1 MATAGTD
8 FNNTIGEKG
17 KESDVVPRR
26 PLAKSS
32 PASSCWLSPSH
43 GLFSS
48 LAFRR
53 VWQWANH
60 GAFMHGSALFPRDRD
75 IYHMRSAVFDQYKVM
90 LVYVTP

>member
-8 FNNTIGEKG
+8 FNNTIG
-17 KESDVVPRR
+17 
-26 PLAKSS
+26 L
-32 PASSCWLSPSH
+32 SH

-60 GAFMHGSALFPRDRD
+60 GTFMHGSALFPRDRD
-75 IYHMRSAVFDQYKVM
+75 IYHRRSAVFDQYKVR